1 MKIGVETVVN
11 KIEIL
16 GLGAGDIEQLPYGI
30 YKKIMKSTH
39 LFLRTKEHP
48 VIAELEKEGLQFSS
62 FDGIY
67 EKHDQ
72 FEEVYQEITRE
83 LLNKAKNNNVIYAV
97 PGHPLVA
104 ERTVQLL
111 LELGPREDV
120 EIVIGGGQSF
130 LDALFQTL
138 KVDPVEG
145 FQLLD
150 GTSLEA
156 DSLQLNQH
164 IIISQVYDQFVASE
178 VKLTL
183 MERYPDDYEVI
194 IATAAGSKGEHI
206 ERLPLYEL
214 DRKVTLNNLTSV
226 YVPPVKDKQI
236 QWKDFSYFREI
247 IAKLRGPN
255 GCPWDKEQ
263 THESLKKYLIEET
276 YEVIDAIDCGDI
288 DHLVEELGDVLL
300 QVLLHAQIGEDEGYF
315 SINDVIEGISA
326 KMIRR
331 HPHVFGNTQVETA
344 EEVVQ
349 NWQEIKKNEKNTT
362 TSSSLLE
369 GVSLSL
375 PNLIR
380 AYELQKKA
388 AKVGF
393 DWKEIGPALEKV
405 KEELQEFENE
415 LNGTKEQSILA
426 KREFGDLLFA
436 FVNVARFLDIHP
448 EEALFETNEKFIRRF
463 HFVEERVKESGKEFE
478 EYSLEELDHYWDE
491 AKLGGL

>member
-1 MKIGVETVVN
+1 MSK

-16 GLGAGDIEQLPYGI
+16 GLGAGDVEQIPYGV
-30 YKKIMKSTH
+30 YKKLIQSSH

-48 VIAELEKEGLQFSS
+48 VIAELEDEGLRYVS
-62 FDGIY
+62 FDNIY

-72 FEEVYQEITRE
+72 FEEVYQEITRI
-83 LLNKAKNNNVIYAV
+83 LLMEAENKEIIYAV

-111 LELGPREDV
+111 LELGPKHNV

-130 LDALFQTL
+130 LDSLFQVL
-138 KVDPVEG
+138 KIDPIDG

-150 GTSLEA
+150 GTSL
-156 DSLQLNQH
+156 DPDKLQLNNH
-164 IIISQVYDQFVASE
+164 VIICQVYDQFIASE

-183 MERYPDDYEVI
+183 MERYTDDYEVFI
-194 IATAAGSKGEHI
+194 VSAAGSKEEQI
-206 ERLPLYEL
+206 EKVPLFEL
-214 DRKVTLNNLTSV
+214 DRRVTLNNLTSL
-226 YVPPVKDKQI
+226 YIPPVQDEMI
-236 QWKDFSYFREI
+236 LWKDFSKFREI
-247 IAKLRGPN
+247 IAVLRGPN

-263 THESLKKYLIEET
+263 THETLKKYLIEET
-276 YEVIDAIDCGDI
+276 YEVIDAIDSEDI
-288 DHLVEELGDVLL
+288 DHLIEELGDVLL
-300 QVLLHAQIGEDEGYF
+300 QVMLHAQIGEDEGYF
-315 SINDVIEGISA
+315 SISDVIEGISA
-326 KMIRR
+326 KMVRR
-331 HPHVFGNTQVETA
+331 HPHVFGEVQVDSA

-349 NWQEIKKNEKNTT
+349 NWEEIKKKEKNVL
-362 TSSSLLE
+362 SSSLLD

-380 AYELQKKA
+380 SYELQKKA

-393 DWKEIGPALEKV
+393 DWEDIGPALEKV
-405 KEELQEFENE
+405 KEELEEFENE
-415 LNGTKEQSILA
+415 LKGTKEPSILA

-436 FVNVARFLDIHP
+436 FVNVARFLNIHP

-463 HFVEERVKESGKEFE
+463 GYVEEKVKESGKPFE
-478 EYSLEELDHYWDE
+478 EHTLSELDHYWDE